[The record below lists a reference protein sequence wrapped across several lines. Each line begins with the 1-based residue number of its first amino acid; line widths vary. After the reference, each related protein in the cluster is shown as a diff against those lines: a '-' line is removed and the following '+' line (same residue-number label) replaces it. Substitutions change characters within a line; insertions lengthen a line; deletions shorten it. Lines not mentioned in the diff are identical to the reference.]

1 MALDERF
8 IGIANEA
15 KKQAE
20 VRVYNSEKIK
30 RGTFRGSPQK
40 KMKTSNLERFAL
52 AGFVVILVGYAVT
65 IGVLHNKSFKSH
77 IEYEQSGIYNI
88 VATESDG
95 EIIEFLKSTA
105 ETVRAWDDEEI
116 KETAMSKVLEIEEI
130 IANTE
135 YLMLDNNNSEKIDT
149 LLTRGLFIASELG
162 AKFEVKSQSKNF

>member
-65 IGVLHNKSFKSH
+65 IGALHNKSFKSH

-116 KETAMSKVLEIEEI
+116 KEAAMSKVLEIEEI